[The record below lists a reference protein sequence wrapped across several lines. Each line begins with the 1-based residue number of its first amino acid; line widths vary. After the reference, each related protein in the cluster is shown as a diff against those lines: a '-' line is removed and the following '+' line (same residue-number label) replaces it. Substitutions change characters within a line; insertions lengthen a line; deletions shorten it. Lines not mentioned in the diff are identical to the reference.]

1 MLLTN
6 ERTKNQPRTMFF
18 EIEDRPLAY
27 KPSKKELKREKELI
41 NAYKDY
47 KKKDFIF

>member
-27 KPSKKELKREKELI
+27 KPSKK
-41 NAYKDY
+41 
-47 KKKDFIF
+47 